1 MVRVAWVT
9 FGIPLSVQELRFLVI
24 GEHLG
29 DGFTMYRE
37 LYDHTGPLSAL
48 IYKYL
53 DILFGRNRWAHII
66 FSSMLVIVQA
76 GLFNNIL
83 LRNKAYDE
91 NTYVPAFLYVMLICG
106 TMDFMALSPQLMA
119 LTFILL
125 ALNHVFR
132 RIDNVVTDELF
143 MYSGVYLGIATFFYL
158 PAVMY
163 LIMLLLSLV
172 LFSTAVLRRLLIF
185 LYAAAVVFLVIWAY
199 YFWYGANNDFI
210 LSFFQAGI
218 MKPGVALISYS
229 ELWSVGAVLGVISVV
244 SFSVIFTQR
253 LTTFQQKMQ
262 QVMIMMFLAGVV
274 VILLTKDLSSNELVL
289 LVPSITFFLTY
300 YLLGLRRKIWKF
312 SVPYIVI
319 IALIGY
325 PFYWLNT
332 HQNSN
337 LIVDENATSLK
348 GEQLMGIGVPVDFY
362 ANNKLA
368 GPFLDNYISQKEL
381 IGLDY
386 LEGASVIYNTMNHSN
401 PTIIVDRLDVI
412 PKIFSRLPKLRSQ
425 YEEVDSG
432 IYRRKNQQ

>member
-1 MVRVAWVT
+1 
-9 FGIPLSVQELRFLVI
+9 
-24 GEHLG
+24 
-29 DGFTMYRE
+29 
-37 LYDHTGPLSAL
+37 
-48 IYKYL
+48 
-53 DILFGRNRWAHII
+53 
-66 FSSMLVIVQA
+66 MLVIVQA